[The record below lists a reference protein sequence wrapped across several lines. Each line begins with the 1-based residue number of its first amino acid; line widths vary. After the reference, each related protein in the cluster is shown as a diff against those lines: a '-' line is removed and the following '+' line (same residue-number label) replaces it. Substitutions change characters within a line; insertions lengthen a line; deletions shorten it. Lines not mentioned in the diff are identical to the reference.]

1 MARLPYDPI
10 KDFAPIILVGALP
23 HVLVVHP
30 SLAATKVKE
39 LVSLVRDNPGK
50 YRYESPGTAQSGQL
64 AGEMFRLEYELDH
77 ACAIQ
82 RRRASHHV
90 DVGHD
95 HAPAAAGVEQ
105 ATEPK
110 SQ

>member
-1 MARLPYDPI
+1 MAGPPYDPI

-50 YRYESPGTAQSGQL
+50 YRYASPGI
-64 AGEMFRLEYELDH
+64 GEMFRLEYELDH